1 MHFFIRTLSLYLKYL
16 LSNWKNHLNNV
27 DDINIKHI
35 NVFCLYLDNVK
46 MKFIAVKVSVQ
57 LHPQLENI
65 ICQQINSNYLLTYS
79 LLKKTS

>member
-46 MKFIAVKVSVQ
+46 MKFITVNVSV
-57 LHPQLENI
+57 
-65 ICQQINSNYLLTYS
+65 
-79 LLKKTS
+79 